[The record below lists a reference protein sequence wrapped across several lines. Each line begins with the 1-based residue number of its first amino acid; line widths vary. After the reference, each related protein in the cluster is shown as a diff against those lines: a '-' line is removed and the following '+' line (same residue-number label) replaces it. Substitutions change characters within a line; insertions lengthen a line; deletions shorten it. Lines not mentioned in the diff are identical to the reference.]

1 MKKLCFWTLVSMVIL
16 SMATVAIGKEEDKC
30 KPGGFVVDAV
40 SIKATVKK
48 VDTEKR
54 ILTIQGPRGNV
65 VDFQVGKDI
74 ENFDQIKEGDK
85 VVARYVEAIVVFVDK
100 AEAKPAA
107 TDVTTVEVA
116 PRGHKPGAV
125 VVDTVEVTAKVL
137 AADYKK
143 RTLKLKLPEGN
154 DITVKVGKEVK
165 KFKQIKKGD
174 EVVARLTKAFALTIE
189 KP

>member
-1 MKKLCFWTLVSMVIL
+1 MKKFCFLALVSMIIL
-16 SMATVAIGKEEDKC
+16 SLATVAIGKEKDKG
-30 KPGGFVVDAV
+30 KPGGFVADIVTV
-40 SIKATVKK
+40 TATVKK
-48 VDTEKR
+48 IDAEKR
-54 ILTIQGPRGNV
+54 ILTIQGPRGNILDV
-65 VDFQVGKDI
+65 QIGKDVK
-74 ENFDQIKEGDK
+74 NFAQIKEGDK
-85 VVARYVEAIVVFVDK
+85 VVARYVESIAVFVEK
-100 AEAKPAA
+100 AETKPMA
-107 TDVTTVEVA
+107 TDTTTVEVA

-154 DITVKVGKEVK
+154 NITVKVGKEVK

-174 EVVARLTKAFALTIE
+174 EVVVRHTKAFALTIE